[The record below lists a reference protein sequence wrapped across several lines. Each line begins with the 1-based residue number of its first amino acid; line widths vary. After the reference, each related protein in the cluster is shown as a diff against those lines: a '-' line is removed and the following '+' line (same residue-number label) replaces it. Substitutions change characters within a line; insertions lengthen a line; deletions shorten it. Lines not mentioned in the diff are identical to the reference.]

1 MATISKRDQP
11 GTQRDYETIFILRPD
26 TQNDGIAQVNQ
37 RIKQVIEQL
46 EGKIIKLDNWGKRKL
61 AYEVKGQLKGIY
73 LYWRYLGNAGTVDE
87 IERNLRMLDP
97 VIRYYTV
104 KIDEDVTPD
113 ARPTEITD
121 ETWTKA
127 ATTGP
132 DEEEIVTG
140 QAPRFSTDMDEDDY
154 VAPGAEEILAAI
166 PDEEKAL
173 VKEPP
178 VKDEV

>member
-1 MATISKRDQP
+1 MAEISKRDQP

-26 TQNDGIAQVNQ
+26 TQNDGIATVNT
-37 RIKQVIEQL
+37 RIKGIVENMS
-46 EGKIIKLDNWGKRKL
+46 GKVLKLDNWGKRKL

-73 LYWRYLGNAGTVDE
+73 LYWRYLGNAGLVEE
-87 IERNLRMLDP
+87 IERNLRMIDE
-97 VIRYYTV
+97 VVRYYTV
-104 KIDEDVTPD
+104 KVDEDVMPD
-113 ARPTEITD
+113 ARPTEVTD
-121 ETWTKA
+121 ETWAKA

-140 QAPRFSTDMDEDDY
+140 QAPRFTNEDDEDDY
-154 VAPGAEEILAAI
+154 VAPGAEEILKDI
-166 PDEEKAL
+166 PDEERAL